1 LDGTL
6 FAAVPTAYNGGMKT
20 VHDHSLRKY
29 TVAALTAFL
38 AAGFSGLAFAGWLNH
53 GEGIFQSMIQTGLS
67 WCF

>member
-1 LDGTL
+1 MAETL
-6 FAAVPTAYNGGMKT
+6 FAAVATAYNGGMKT

-29 TVAALTAFL
+29 SLAALTAFL
-38 AAGFSGLAFAGWLNH
+38 AAGATGLAFAGWLNH